1 MYRSN
6 AQHSTSIQAPHN
18 LKHLIYKVLY
28 QDLDLDRSL
37 QDLEGITPRLLKK
50 CYLQYHRN
58 SRQLTEAFNRSKWIL
73 TNSPCPFNYAQQNT

>member
-50 CYLQYHRN
+50 MLPAV
-58 SRQLTEAFNRSKWIL
+58 S
-73 TNSPCPFNYAQQNT
+73 